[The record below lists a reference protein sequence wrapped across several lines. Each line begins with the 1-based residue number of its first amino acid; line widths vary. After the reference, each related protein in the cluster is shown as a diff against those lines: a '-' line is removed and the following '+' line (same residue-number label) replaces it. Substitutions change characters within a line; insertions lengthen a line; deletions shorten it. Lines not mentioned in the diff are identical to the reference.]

1 MEAAISHEISSPLH
15 IYCEQFAL
23 RKTCRV
29 DVCVSC
35 PTAPHRET
43 SVLFVCCTV
52 QVILWRLE
60 STLSAL
66 PPLSQIQR
74 WLPGALTLH
83 VSLGQ
88 LFSLSFNTVFSSQ
101 MEGLETLAF
110 VPSSHSWCK
119 PWLSQVG
126 SLSKGLVT
134 LNTWLPCCP
143 SLVYLSML

>member
-1 MEAAISHEISSPLH
+1 M
-15 IYCEQFAL
+15 
-23 RKTCRV
+23 
-29 DVCVSC
+29 CVSC

-101 MEGLETLAF
+101 MEGLDTCICLQVSRLVQALAF
-110 VPSSHSWCK
+110 SGRIFEQRISYSQHLAALLPESGVSLHAVSLDRSHRK
-119 PWLSQVG
+119 PPVEL
-126 SLSKGLVT
+126 
-134 LNTWLPCCP
+134 
-143 SLVYLSML
+143 